1 MGQRL
6 VVTIK
11 NKGEDKMKIYYHW
24 SGYTMSTFEELQ
36 KLWDIIKPL
45 KKAGKSTEEILLGI
59 IHGLEGNVDKDFRA
73 WLEMNSVENK
83 KIYGGKL
90 PSCHGGVGWFNKES
104 KLGSDDN
111 LPNTELEYI
120 QSLYPGETFS
130 TDVDRN
136 NGLVYMSKDGMA
148 DAQAWSEGDAWI
160 DLDTET
166 FSHEINWPYH
176 GKDDYIERLSYDR
189 CGDESDEETVDE
201 LAKEYD
207 SMPTYKGDG
216 QNLFE
221 GKCDDLRADANALF
235 DVVGN
240 NNFAFKDSKGTV
252 WELLG

>member
-59 IHGLEGNVDKDFRA
+59 IHGLEGNVDKDFQA
-73 WLEMNSVENK
+73 WLQRNYPEQ
-83 KIYGGKL
+83 
-90 PSCHGGVGWFNKES
+90 PRACHGGIGYFNKDD
-104 KLGSDDN
+104 KLGMESDK

-148 DAQAWSEGDAWI
+148 DAQAWSEGNAWI

-176 GKDDYIERLSYDR
+176 GKDDYIERLCEDR
-189 CGDESDEETVDE
+189 YGESDEETVDE

-216 QNLFE
+216 QDLFE